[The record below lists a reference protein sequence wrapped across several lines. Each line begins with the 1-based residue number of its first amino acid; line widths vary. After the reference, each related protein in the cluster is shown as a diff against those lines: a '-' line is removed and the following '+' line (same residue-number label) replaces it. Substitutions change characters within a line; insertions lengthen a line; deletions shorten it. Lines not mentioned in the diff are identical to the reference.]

1 MDDFNQVNQ
10 IVSDAIKD
18 SSYITVLIS
27 SGVYILYT
35 LIIRLVDLFK
45 AKDRNKPL
53 IQMASAI
60 KEVSENVVKLNTV
73 LDKQI
78 QDAESKELTK
88 VRQVISLT
96 FDSFRANISKTCNEI
111 IIHNNIEENRKILA
125 ELVQTLNELD
135 NQNNLVVL
143 LKISNLSDYFSQLA
157 YVENLQAKLIEKT
170 TFLAKLNETLN
181 DSLNQSEELKKQYK
195 DLEDLEYKE
204 PSKEQILQD
213 LKEAVNELKL
223 VEEGK
228 LIARPAKE
236 LLDELE

>member
-1 MDDFNQVNQ
+1 MEDFNQINQ

-35 LIIRLVDLFK
+35 LIIKLVDLFK

-78 QDAESKELTK
+78 QNAENKELTK
-88 VRQVISLT
+88 VRQVISLA

-111 IIHNNIEENRKILA
+111 IIHNNIDTNRDLIR
-125 ELVQTLNELD
+125 
-135 NQNNLVVL
+135 
-143 LKISNLSDYFSQLA
+143 
-157 YVENLQAKLIEKT
+157 ENLFKTISTEYYKLYNVFSAYEVDGINIATKIKDEWIDDT
-170 TFLAKLNETLN
+170 TKECLEVIY
-181 DSLNQSEELKKQYK
+181 DGQDK
-195 DLEDLEYKE
+195 DVRIG
-204 PSKEQILQD
+204 QILNK
-213 LKEAVNELKL
+213 LTIIANEHSIYVNNK
-223 VEEGK
+223 VFNH
-228 LIARPAKE
+228 
-236 LLDELE
+236 

>member
-10 IVSDAIKD
+10 IVSDVIKD

-88 VRQVISLT
+88 VRQVISLA

-111 IIHNNIEENRKILA
+111 IIHNNIEENRDLIR
-125 ELVQTLNELD
+125 
-135 NQNNLVVL
+135 
-143 LKISNLSDYFSQLA
+143 
-157 YVENLQAKLIEKT
+157 ENLFKTISTEYYKLYNVFSAYEVDGINIATKIKDEWIDDT
-170 TFLAKLNETLN
+170 TKECLEVIYDGQDKDARIGQIINKLTIIANEH
-181 DSLNQSEELKKQYK
+181 SVY
-195 DLEDLEYKE
+195 
-204 PSKEQILQD
+204 
-213 LKEAVNELKL
+213 VNNK
-223 VEEGK
+223 VFNH
-228 LIARPAKE
+228 
-236 LLDELE
+236 

>member
-35 LIIRLVDLFK
+35 LIIKLVDLFK
-45 AKDRNKPL
+45 TKDRNKPL

-78 QDAESKELTK
+78 QNAESKELNK
-88 VRQVISLT
+88 VRQVISLA

-111 IIHNNIEENRKILA
+111 IIHNNIDTNRDLIR
-125 ELVQTLNELD
+125 
-135 NQNNLVVL
+135 
-143 LKISNLSDYFSQLA
+143 
-157 YVENLQAKLIEKT
+157 ENLFKTISTEYYKLYNVFSAYEVDGINIATKIKDEWIDDT
-170 TFLAKLNETLN
+170 TKECLEVIY
-181 DSLNQSEELKKQYK
+181 DGQDK
-195 DLEDLEYKE
+195 DVRIG
-204 PSKEQILQD
+204 QILNK
-213 LKEAVNELKL
+213 LTIIANEHSIYVNNK
-223 VEEGK
+223 VFNH
-228 LIARPAKE
+228 
-236 LLDELE
+236 

>member
-78 QDAESKELTK
+78 QNAESKELTK
-88 VRQVISLT
+88 VRQVISLA

-111 IIHNNIEENRKILA
+111 IIHNNIDTNRDLIR
-125 ELVQTLNELD
+125 
-135 NQNNLVVL
+135 
-143 LKISNLSDYFSQLA
+143 
-157 YVENLQAKLIEKT
+157 ENLFKTVSTEYYKLYNVFSAYEVDGINIATKIKDEWIDDT
-170 TFLAKLNETLN
+170 TKECLEVIY
-181 DSLNQSEELKKQYK
+181 DGQDK
-195 DLEDLEYKE
+195 DVRIG
-204 PSKEQILQD
+204 QILNK
-213 LKEAVNELKL
+213 LTIIANEHSVYVNNK
-223 VEEGK
+223 VFNH
-228 LIARPAKE
+228 
-236 LLDELE
+236 

>member
-45 AKDRNKPL
+45 SKDRNKPL

-88 VRQVISLT
+88 VRQVISLA

-111 IIHNNIEENRKILA
+111 IIHNNIEENRDLIR
-125 ELVQTLNELD
+125 
-135 NQNNLVVL
+135 
-143 LKISNLSDYFSQLA
+143 
-157 YVENLQAKLIEKT
+157 ENLFKTISTEYYKLYNVFSAYEVDGINIATKIKDEWIDDT
-170 TFLAKLNETLN
+170 TKECLEVIYDGQDKDVRIGQIINKLTIIANEH
-181 DSLNQSEELKKQYK
+181 SVY
-195 DLEDLEYKE
+195 
-204 PSKEQILQD
+204 
-213 LKEAVNELKL
+213 VNNK
-223 VEEGK
+223 VFNH
-228 LIARPAKE
+228 
-236 LLDELE
+236 

>member
-1 MDDFNQVNQ
+1 MDDFNQINQ

-78 QDAESKELTK
+78 QNAESKELTK
-88 VRQVISLT
+88 VRQVISLA

-111 IIHNNIEENRKILA
+111 IIHNNIDTNRDLIR
-125 ELVQTLNELD
+125 
-135 NQNNLVVL
+135 
-143 LKISNLSDYFSQLA
+143 
-157 YVENLQAKLIEKT
+157 ENLFKTISTEYYKLYNVFSAYEVDGINIATKIKDGWIDDT
-170 TFLAKLNETLN
+170 TKECLEVIY
-181 DSLNQSEELKKQYK
+181 DGQDK
-195 DLEDLEYKE
+195 DVRIG
-204 PSKEQILQD
+204 QILNK
-213 LKEAVNELKL
+213 LTIIANEHSVYVNNK
-223 VEEGK
+223 VFNH
-228 LIARPAKE
+228 
-236 LLDELE
+236 

>member
-27 SGVYILYT
+27 SGIYILYT

-78 QDAESKELTK
+78 QNAESKELTK
-88 VRQVISLT
+88 VRQVISLA

-111 IIHNNIEENRKILA
+111 IIHNNIDTNRDLIR
-125 ELVQTLNELD
+125 
-135 NQNNLVVL
+135 
-143 LKISNLSDYFSQLA
+143 
-157 YVENLQAKLIEKT
+157 ENLFKTISTEYYKLYNVFSAYEVDGINIATKIKDEWIDDT
-170 TFLAKLNETLN
+170 TKECLEVIY
-181 DSLNQSEELKKQYK
+181 DGQDK
-195 DLEDLEYKE
+195 DVRIG
-204 PSKEQILQD
+204 QILNK
-213 LKEAVNELKL
+213 LTIIANEHSVYVNNK
-223 VEEGK
+223 VFNH
-228 LIARPAKE
+228 
-236 LLDELE
+236 

>member
-88 VRQVISLT
+88 VRQVISLA

-111 IIHNNIEENRKILA
+111 IIHNNIDTNRDLIR
-125 ELVQTLNELD
+125 
-135 NQNNLVVL
+135 
-143 LKISNLSDYFSQLA
+143 
-157 YVENLQAKLIEKT
+157 ENLFKTISTEYYKLYNVFSAYEVDGINIATKIKDEWIDDT
-170 TFLAKLNETLN
+170 TKECLEVIY
-181 DSLNQSEELKKQYK
+181 DGQDK
-195 DLEDLEYKE
+195 DVRIG
-204 PSKEQILQD
+204 QILNK
-213 LKEAVNELKL
+213 LTIIANEHSVYVNNK
-223 VEEGK
+223 VFNH
-228 LIARPAKE
+228 
-236 LLDELE
+236 

>member
-1 MDDFNQVNQ
+1 MDDFNQINQ

-88 VRQVISLT
+88 IRQVISLA

-111 IIHNNIEENRKILA
+111 IIHNNIDTNR
-125 ELVQTLNELD
+125 
-135 NQNNLVVL
+135 NL
-143 LKISNLSDYFSQLA
+143 IR
-157 YVENLQAKLIEKT
+157 ENLFKTISTEYYKLYNVFSAYEVDGINIATKIKDEWIDDT
-170 TFLAKLNETLN
+170 TKECLEVIY
-181 DSLNQSEELKKQYK
+181 DGQDK
-195 DLEDLEYKE
+195 DVRIG
-204 PSKEQILQD
+204 QILNK
-213 LKEAVNELKL
+213 LTIIANEHSVYVNNK
-223 VEEGK
+223 VFNH
-228 LIARPAKE
+228 
-236 LLDELE
+236 

>member
-35 LIIRLVDLFK
+35 LIIKLVDLFK

-78 QDAESKELTK
+78 QNAESKELTK
-88 VRQVISLT
+88 VRQVISLA

-111 IIHNNIEENRKILA
+111 IIHNNIDTNRDLIR
-125 ELVQTLNELD
+125 
-135 NQNNLVVL
+135 
-143 LKISNLSDYFSQLA
+143 
-157 YVENLQAKLIEKT
+157 ENLFKTISTEYYKLYNVFSAYEVDGINIATKIKDEWIDDT
-170 TFLAKLNETLN
+170 TKECLEVIY
-181 DSLNQSEELKKQYK
+181 DGQDK
-195 DLEDLEYKE
+195 DVRIG
-204 PSKEQILQD
+204 QILNK
-213 LKEAVNELKL
+213 LTIIANEHSIYVNNK
-223 VEEGK
+223 VFNH
-228 LIARPAKE
+228 
-236 LLDELE
+236 

>member
-60 KEVSENVVKLNTV
+60 KEVSENVVKLNTI

-88 VRQVISLT
+88 VRQVISLA

-111 IIHNNIEENRKILA
+111 IIHNNIKENRDLIR
-125 ELVQTLNELD
+125 
-135 NQNNLVVL
+135 
-143 LKISNLSDYFSQLA
+143 
-157 YVENLQAKLIEKT
+157 ENLFKTISTEYYKLYNVFSAYEVDGINIATKIKDEWIDDT
-170 TFLAKLNETLN
+170 TKECLEVIYDGQDKDVRIGQIINKLTIIANEH
-181 DSLNQSEELKKQYK
+181 SVY
-195 DLEDLEYKE
+195 
-204 PSKEQILQD
+204 
-213 LKEAVNELKL
+213 VNNK
-223 VEEGK
+223 VFNH
-228 LIARPAKE
+228 
-236 LLDELE
+236 

>member
-1 MDDFNQVNQ
+1 MDDFNQVNK

-73 LDKQI
+73 LDK
-78 QDAESKELTK
+78 
-88 VRQVISLT
+88 VRQVISLA

-111 IIHNNIEENRKILA
+111 IIHNNIEENRDLIR
-125 ELVQTLNELD
+125 
-135 NQNNLVVL
+135 
-143 LKISNLSDYFSQLA
+143 
-157 YVENLQAKLIEKT
+157 ENLFKTISTEYYKLYNVFSAYEVDGINIATKIKDEWIDDT
-170 TFLAKLNETLN
+170 TKECLEVIY
-181 DSLNQSEELKKQYK
+181 DGQDK
-195 DLEDLEYKE
+195 DVRIG
-204 PSKEQILQD
+204 QILNK
-213 LKEAVNELKL
+213 LTIIANEHSVYVNNK
-223 VEEGK
+223 VFNH
-228 LIARPAKE
+228 
-236 LLDELE
+236 

>member
-45 AKDRNKPL
+45 AKNRNKPL

-88 VRQVISLT
+88 VRQVISLA

-111 IIHNNIEENRKILA
+111 IIHNNIEENRDLIR
-125 ELVQTLNELD
+125 
-135 NQNNLVVL
+135 
-143 LKISNLSDYFSQLA
+143 
-157 YVENLQAKLIEKT
+157 ENLFKTISTEYYKLYNVFSAYEVDGINIATKIKDEWIDDT
-170 TFLAKLNETLN
+170 TKECLEVIYDGQDTDVRIGQIINKLTIIANEH
-181 DSLNQSEELKKQYK
+181 SVY
-195 DLEDLEYKE
+195 
-204 PSKEQILQD
+204 
-213 LKEAVNELKL
+213 VNNK
-223 VEEGK
+223 VFNH
-228 LIARPAKE
+228 
-236 LLDELE
+236 

>member
-60 KEVSENVVKLNTV
+60 KEVSENVVKLNAV

-88 VRQVISLT
+88 VRQVISLA
-96 FDSFRANISKTCNEI
+96 FDSFRVNISKTCNEI
-111 IIHNNIEENRKILA
+111 IIHNSIEENRDLIR
-125 ELVQTLNELD
+125 
-135 NQNNLVVL
+135 
-143 LKISNLSDYFSQLA
+143 
-157 YVENLQAKLIEKT
+157 ENLFKTISTEYYKLYNVFSAYEVDGINIATKIKDEWIDDT
-170 TFLAKLNETLN
+170 TKECLEVIYDGQDKDVRIGQIINKLTIIANEH
-181 DSLNQSEELKKQYK
+181 SVY
-195 DLEDLEYKE
+195 
-204 PSKEQILQD
+204 
-213 LKEAVNELKL
+213 VNNK
-223 VEEGK
+223 VFNH
-228 LIARPAKE
+228 
-236 LLDELE
+236 

>member
-1 MDDFNQVNQ
+1 MDDFNQINQ

-35 LIIRLVDLFK
+35 LIIKLVDLFK

-88 VRQVISLT
+88 VRQVISLA

-111 IIHNNIEENRKILA
+111 IIHNNIDTNR
-125 ELVQTLNELD
+125 
-135 NQNNLVVL
+135 NL
-143 LKISNLSDYFSQLA
+143 IR
-157 YVENLQAKLIEKT
+157 ENLFKTISTEYYKLYNVFSAYEVDGINIATKIKDEWIDDT
-170 TFLAKLNETLN
+170 TKECLEVIY
-181 DSLNQSEELKKQYK
+181 DGQDK
-195 DLEDLEYKE
+195 DVRIG
-204 PSKEQILQD
+204 QILNK
-213 LKEAVNELKL
+213 LTIIANEHSVYVNNK
-223 VEEGK
+223 VFNH
-228 LIARPAKE
+228 
-236 LLDELE
+236 

>member
-27 SGVYILYT
+27 SGVYIIYT

-45 AKDRNKPL
+45 AKNRNKPL

-88 VRQVISLT
+88 VRQVISLA

-111 IIHNNIEENRKILA
+111 IIHNNIEENRDLIR
-125 ELVQTLNELD
+125 
-135 NQNNLVVL
+135 
-143 LKISNLSDYFSQLA
+143 
-157 YVENLQAKLIEKT
+157 ENLFKTISTEYYKLYNVFSAYEVDGINIATKIKDEWIDDTTKECLEVIYDGQDKDVRIGQIINKLIII
-170 TFLAKLNETLN
+170 ANEH
-181 DSLNQSEELKKQYK
+181 SVY
-195 DLEDLEYKE
+195 
-204 PSKEQILQD
+204 
-213 LKEAVNELKL
+213 VNNK
-223 VEEGK
+223 VFNH
-228 LIARPAKE
+228 
-236 LLDELE
+236 

>member
-88 VRQVISLT
+88 VRQVISLA

-111 IIHNNIEENRKILA
+111 IIHNNIEENRDLIR
-125 ELVQTLNELD
+125 
-135 NQNNLVVL
+135 
-143 LKISNLSDYFSQLA
+143 
-157 YVENLQAKLIEKT
+157 ENLFKTISTEYYKLYNVFSAYEVDGINIATKIKDEWIDDTTKECLEVIYDGQDKDVRIGQIINKLIII
-170 TFLAKLNETLN
+170 ANEH
-181 DSLNQSEELKKQYK
+181 SVY
-195 DLEDLEYKE
+195 
-204 PSKEQILQD
+204 
-213 LKEAVNELKL
+213 VNNK
-223 VEEGK
+223 VFNH
-228 LIARPAKE
+228 
-236 LLDELE
+236 

>member
-45 AKDRNKPL
+45 TKDRNKPL

-88 VRQVISLT
+88 VRQVISLA

-111 IIHNNIEENRKILA
+111 IIHNNIKENRDLIR
-125 ELVQTLNELD
+125 
-135 NQNNLVVL
+135 
-143 LKISNLSDYFSQLA
+143 
-157 YVENLQAKLIEKT
+157 ENLFKTISTEYYKLYNVFSAYEVDGINIATKIKDEWIDDT
-170 TFLAKLNETLN
+170 TKECLEVIYDGQDKDVRIGQIINKLTIIANEH
-181 DSLNQSEELKKQYK
+181 SVY
-195 DLEDLEYKE
+195 
-204 PSKEQILQD
+204 
-213 LKEAVNELKL
+213 VNNK
-223 VEEGK
+223 VFNH
-228 LIARPAKE
+228 
-236 LLDELE
+236 

>member
-1 MDDFNQVNQ
+1 MDDFNQINQ

-35 LIIRLVDLFK
+35 LIIKLVDLFK

-78 QDAESKELTK
+78 QNAESKELTK
-88 VRQVISLT
+88 IRQVISLA

-111 IIHNNIEENRKILA
+111 IIHNNIDTNRDLIR
-125 ELVQTLNELD
+125 
-135 NQNNLVVL
+135 
-143 LKISNLSDYFSQLA
+143 
-157 YVENLQAKLIEKT
+157 ENLFKTISTEYYKLYNVFSAYEVDGINIATKIKDEWIDDT
-170 TFLAKLNETLN
+170 TKECLEVIY
-181 DSLNQSEELKKQYK
+181 DGQDK
-195 DLEDLEYKE
+195 DVRIG
-204 PSKEQILQD
+204 QILNK
-213 LKEAVNELKL
+213 LTIIANEHSVYVNNK
-223 VEEGK
+223 VFNH
-228 LIARPAKE
+228 
-236 LLDELE
+236 

>member
-88 VRQVISLT
+88 VRQVISLA

-111 IIHNNIEENRKILA
+111 IIHNNIEENRDLIR
-125 ELVQTLNELD
+125 
-135 NQNNLVVL
+135 
-143 LKISNLSDYFSQLA
+143 
-157 YVENLQAKLIEKT
+157 ENLFKTISTEYYKLYNVFSAYEVDGINIATKIKDEWIDDTTKECLEVIYDGQDKDVRIGQILNKLIII
-170 TFLAKLNETLN
+170 ANEH
-181 DSLNQSEELKKQYK
+181 SVY
-195 DLEDLEYKE
+195 
-204 PSKEQILQD
+204 
-213 LKEAVNELKL
+213 VNNK
-223 VEEGK
+223 VFNH
-228 LIARPAKE
+228 
-236 LLDELE
+236 

>member
-88 VRQVISLT
+88 VRQVISLA

-111 IIHNNIEENRKILA
+111 IIHNNIEENRDLIR
-125 ELVQTLNELD
+125 
-135 NQNNLVVL
+135 
-143 LKISNLSDYFSQLA
+143 
-157 YVENLQAKLIEKT
+157 ENLFKTISTEYYKLYNVFSAYEVDGINIATKIKDEWIDDT
-170 TFLAKLNETLN
+170 TKECLEVIYGGQDKDVRIGQIINKLTIIANEH
-181 DSLNQSEELKKQYK
+181 SVY
-195 DLEDLEYKE
+195 
-204 PSKEQILQD
+204 
-213 LKEAVNELKL
+213 VNNK
-223 VEEGK
+223 VFNH
-228 LIARPAKE
+228 
-236 LLDELE
+236 

>member
-1 MDDFNQVNQ
+1 MDDFNQINQ

-35 LIIRLVDLFK
+35 LIIKLVDLFK

-78 QDAESKELTK
+78 QNAESKELTK
-88 VRQVISLT
+88 VRQVISLA

-111 IIHNNIEENRKILA
+111 IIHNNIDENRDLIR
-125 ELVQTLNELD
+125 
-135 NQNNLVVL
+135 
-143 LKISNLSDYFSQLA
+143 
-157 YVENLQAKLIEKT
+157 ENLFKTISTEYYKLYNVFSAYEVDGINIATKIKDEWIDDT
-170 TFLAKLNETLN
+170 TKECLEVIY
-181 DSLNQSEELKKQYK
+181 DGQDK
-195 DLEDLEYKE
+195 DVRIG
-204 PSKEQILQD
+204 QILNK
-213 LKEAVNELKL
+213 LTIIANEHSVYVNNK
-223 VEEGK
+223 VFNH
-228 LIARPAKE
+228 
-236 LLDELE
+236 

>member
-18 SSYITVLIS
+18 SSYVTVLIS

-78 QDAESKELTK
+78 QDAESKELNK
-88 VRQVISLT
+88 VRQVISLA
-96 FDSFRANISKTCNEI
+96 FDSFRANISKACNEI
-111 IIHNNIEENRKILA
+111 IIHNNIDKNRDLIR
-125 ELVQTLNELD
+125 
-135 NQNNLVVL
+135 
-143 LKISNLSDYFSQLA
+143 
-157 YVENLQAKLIEKT
+157 ENLFKTISTEYYKLYNVFSAYEVDGINIATKIKDEWIDDT
-170 TFLAKLNETLN
+170 TKEC
-181 DSLNQSEELKKQYK
+181 
-195 DLEDLEYKE
+195 LEVIYDGQDKE
-204 PSKEQILQD
+204 VRIGQILNK
-213 LKEAVNELKL
+213 LTIIANEHSVYVNNK
-223 VEEGK
+223 VFNH
-228 LIARPAKE
+228 
-236 LLDELE
+236 

>member
-1 MDDFNQVNQ
+1 MEDFNQVNQ

-35 LIIRLVDLFK
+35 LIIKLVDLFK

-88 VRQVISLT
+88 VRQVISLA

-111 IIHNNIEENRKILA
+111 IIHNNIDTNR
-125 ELVQTLNELD
+125 
-135 NQNNLVVL
+135 NL
-143 LKISNLSDYFSQLA
+143 IR
-157 YVENLQAKLIEKT
+157 ENLFKTISTEYYKLYNVFSAYEVDGINIATKI
-170 TFLAKLNETLN
+170 
-181 DSLNQSEELKKQYK
+181 K
-195 DLEDLEYKE
+195 DEWIDDATKECLEVIYDGQDKDARIG
-204 PSKEQILQD
+204 QILNK
-213 LKEAVNELKL
+213 LTIIANEHSVYVNNK
-223 VEEGK
+223 VFNH
-228 LIARPAKE
+228 
-236 LLDELE
+236 

>member
-1 MDDFNQVNQ
+1 MEDFNQVNQ
-10 IVSDAIKD
+10 IVSDAIKN

-35 LIIRLVDLFK
+35 LVIRLVDLFK

-88 VRQVISLT
+88 VRQVISLA

-111 IIHNNIEENRKILA
+111 IIHNNIDKNKDLIR
-125 ELVQTLNELD
+125 
-135 NQNNLVVL
+135 
-143 LKISNLSDYFSQLA
+143 
-157 YVENLQAKLIEKT
+157 ENLFKTISIEYYKLYNVFSAYEVDGINIATKIKDGWIDDT
-170 TFLAKLNETLN
+170 TKECLEVIY
-181 DSLNQSEELKKQYK
+181 DGQDK
-195 DLEDLEYKE
+195 DVRIG
-204 PSKEQILQD
+204 QILNK
-213 LKEAVNELKL
+213 LTIIANEHSVYVNNK
-223 VEEGK
+223 VFNH
-228 LIARPAKE
+228 
-236 LLDELE
+236 

>member
-1 MDDFNQVNQ
+1 MEDFNQVNQ

-78 QDAESKELTK
+78 QNAESKELTK
-88 VRQVISLT
+88 VRQVISLA

-111 IIHNNIEENRKILA
+111 IIHNNIDKNKDLIR
-125 ELVQTLNELD
+125 
-135 NQNNLVVL
+135 
-143 LKISNLSDYFSQLA
+143 
-157 YVENLQAKLIEKT
+157 ENLFKTISTEYYKLYNVFSAYEIDGINIATKIKDGWIDDT
-170 TFLAKLNETLN
+170 TKECLEVIY
-181 DSLNQSEELKKQYK
+181 DGQDK
-195 DLEDLEYKE
+195 DVRIG
-204 PSKEQILQD
+204 QILNK
-213 LKEAVNELKL
+213 LTIIANEHSVYVNNK
-223 VEEGK
+223 VFNH
-228 LIARPAKE
+228 
-236 LLDELE
+236 